1 MKRRKLSEELKV
13 EESEFV
19 LSMKKDCF
27 GGFCF
32 HFPNVTHGVLKQF
45 MMKCF
50 AEMITFLSMVFN
62 SDFFS

>member
-13 EESEFV
+13 EESEFI
-19 LSMKKDCF
+19 SMKKDCF